1 FIANPRDEV
10 AFNRMVK
17 LLPGIGNRTAENL
30 WRTWETGVVAAGVHR
45 GSEGESAP
53 AGVSSPGYKFGERLL
68 AMNVPTK
75 SKKMWTQLAH
85 TLDEIAPGAEAN
97 PPPDKS

>member
-1 FIANPRDEV
+1 NPRDEV

-30 WRTWETGVVAAGVHR
+30 WQKWTAGLAVAGIDDAGRQQESDGSGVND
-45 GSEGESAP
+45 
-53 AGVSSPGYKFGERLL
+53 PGYRPAPVYSFGQRFLM
-68 AMNVPTK
+68 MNVPAK

-85 TLDEIAPGAEAN
+85 TLDEIAPGGEPN
-97 PPPDKS
+97 